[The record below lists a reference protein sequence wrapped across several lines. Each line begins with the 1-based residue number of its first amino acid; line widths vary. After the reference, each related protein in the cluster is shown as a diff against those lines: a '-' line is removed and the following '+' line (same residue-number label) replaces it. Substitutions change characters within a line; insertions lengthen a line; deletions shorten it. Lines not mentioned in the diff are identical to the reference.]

1 MKALVT
7 GGAGFVGSHLVD
19 GLLDRGFA
27 VSVLDNLSTGRRENL
42 AHVATD
48 VEFFEGDIRDGDAV
62 SRAVS
67 GADIVYHEAALPSV
81 PRSIDAPLTTNEV
94 NVLGTLNVLT
104 AARDAEV
111 QRVVYASSSS
121 VYGDSPGLP
130 RREGQAVAPIS
141 PYAVSKLAAEHY
153 CTSFARVYGMQT
165 IALRYFNIFGPRQDP
180 QSQYAAAI
188 PRFITK
194 MLAGEQPVV
203 YGDGL
208 QSRDF
213 TFIENVVQCNMLA
226 AAAPDEFADGAL
238 FNCAT
243 AQPQTIQAILAIL
256 NEAMGTEIEPSF
268 EAARAGDVH
277 ASSADITL
285 AHERLGYSPT
295 VDIAEGLSRTI
306 EHYRQ
311 LADDRDGRS
320 LLESAAE

>member
-19 GLLDRGFA
+19 GLLERGFA
-27 VSVLDNLSTGRRENL
+27 VSVLDNLSTGCRENL
-42 AHVATD
+42 SHVAPD

-62 SRAVS
+62 NRAVS
-67 GADIVYHEAALPSV
+67 GAEVVFHQAALPSV

-104 AARDAEV
+104 AARDADV
-111 QRVVYASSSS
+111 PRVVYASSSS
-121 VYGDSPGLP
+121 IYGDSPGLP

-153 CTSFARVYGMQT
+153 CTSFARVYDMQT

-194 MLAGEQPVV
+194 MLVGEQPVI

-213 TFIENVVQCNMLA
+213 TYIENVVQCNLLA
-226 AAAPDEFADGAL
+226 AAAADEFAGGSV

-256 NEAMGTEIEPSF
+256 NEAMETAVEPSY
-268 EAARAGDVH
+268 EKIRPGDVH

-285 AHERLGYSPT
+285 AREQLGYSPAI
-295 VDIAEGLSRTI
+295 DIAEGLGRTI
-306 EHYRQ
+306 EYYRR
-311 LADDRDGRS
+311 LAKDRDDWS